1 MNTIKVLMTKQPLD
15 RNVFSHPVKVVVES
29 AAHTEASSINSTMF
43 SRAIAILH
51 VAQKFSWLK
60 LKLAST

>member
-1 MNTIKVLMTKQPLD
+1 MDAIVVLVTKQPLN
-15 RNVFSHPVKVVVES
+15 RNVSGHPVKVIVKA

-60 LKLAST
+60 FKLAST